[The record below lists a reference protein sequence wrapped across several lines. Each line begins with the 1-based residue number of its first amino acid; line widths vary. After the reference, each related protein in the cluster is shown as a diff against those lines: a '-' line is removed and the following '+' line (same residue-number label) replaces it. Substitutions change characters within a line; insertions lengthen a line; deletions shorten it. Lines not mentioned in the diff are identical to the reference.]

1 MNQRTAM
8 WILAVVV
15 WLVIVKVS
23 QRAKEPPVS
32 LFLFPYALIIAFFLS
47 WWLETRGIV
56 SPNPPRAEPRRSSPS
71 ACQLA
76 GDCEFIEPDSY
87 QFEEN
92 VWGE

>member
-1 MNQRTAM
+1 M
-8 WILAVVV
+8 
-15 WLVIVKVS
+15 
-23 QRAKEPPVS
+23 
-32 LFLFPYALIIAFFLS
+32 LFLLFMNLLSRKPDKDTGLGEVIGVFVYAFVIAFFLS